1 MAEEENEKSLDLGK
15 QLVEAYKEANTELI
29 ERVDIIKASYSEAA
43 KEYSLIKQIQQETD
57 KAIKSKKLLVLLE
70 QEIADGSVKSKD
82 IEEERETILK
92 RIESLTATKSLA
104 EQASTKAQQDG
115 LKEESELYQDIVK
128 EIEESIDS
136 LGKMEAAAKGVE
148 DQAKK
153 LEGKSGT
160 SFFTAMDQAFGSEGK
175 NKSKGFFSGIQE
187 LISEAAT
194 ESKKIAFQQDQA
206 KQAAEERKNIK
217 FDERMGANA
226 KDPAKR
232 GRFRDQTT
240 GKLVGTDKVKAL
252 DAKIAKGGG
261 GLAKRLMGSL
271 TKVFAKLRPMLMR
284 ALGPI
289 GLLAAV
295 LMEIK
300 EAVMRVDA
308 ETVEMSK
315 SMNMSKREA
324 VSLRQSM
331 AVSASASSDMFV
343 TTTKMV
349 KAQATLNK
357 ELDLAATYSGDIL
370 VKATQLLE
378 KVKLTGAAT
387 AGLAAQSL
395 VAGTSFDETYKNSLA
410 ISYEMQRAAKIPLDQ
425 RKVLEEVGKTQG
437 VIRAQLKGSTEEITA
452 AVTQAKLLGM
462 ELKGVAAAGRQ
473 ILDFE
478 SSIAAELE
486 AELLL
491 GKEINL
497 EKARLAAL
505 TGDYETLSREIAKNA
520 GDFTEFSNLNVLQQE
535 ALAKSLGMQAD
546 QLADILFK
554 QETQGKTARELRAMG
569 KDELAAKLEATTA
582 QDKFNASMDKLKSIL
597 ADIVAP
603 LIPLLDLVMSVL
615 NPIFKVLTFLDPLVK
630 ALTLVVTAITDTLGF
645 LFSGFQ
651 SDFSGT
657 VSAAKDVGASFQAS
671 GRMIGVGDGDMG
683 EGAMGY
689 SYADEGVA
697 VSPQIASL
705 AEKGPEVV
713 FNPDRIDNT
722 ETNAL
727 LKKLVDGQNNQPPM
741 VVKQYK
747 RPYADA
753 NYYDGPAGREQSLTG
768 VFS

>member
-15 QLVEAYKEANTELI
+15 QLVETYKEVKTELI
-29 ERVDIIKASYSEAA
+29 ERIDIIKASYSEAA
-43 KEYSLIKQIQQETD
+43 KEYSLVKQIQQETAA
-57 KAIKSKKLLVLLE
+57 AIKSKKLLVLLE

-82 IEEERETILK
+82 IEEEREKILK

-115 LKEESELYQDIVK
+115 LKEESELFQDLVK
-128 EIEESIDS
+128 EIEESVDL
-136 LGKMEAAAKGVE
+136 LGKMENAAKGVE

-289 GLLAAV
+289 GLLVAV

-300 EAVMRVDA
+300 EAVMKIDS

-315 SMNMSKREA
+315 SMNMSKKEA

-343 TTTKMV
+343 TTSKMV

-357 ELDLAATYSGDIL
+357 ELDLAATYNGDIL

-378 KVKLTGAAT
+378 KVKLTGAAV

-395 VAGTSFDETYKNSLA
+395 VTGDSFDETYKSSLA

-437 VIRAQLKGSTEEITA
+437 VIRAQLKGSTEEITK
-452 AVTQAKLLGM
+452 AVTQAKLLGTS
-462 ELKGVAAAGRQ
+462 LKEVAAAGKQ

-478 SSIAAELE
+478 SSIAAEME

-491 GKEINL
+491 GKQLNL
-497 EKARLAAL
+497 ERARLAAL
-505 TGDYETLSREIAKNA
+505 TGDYETLTQEIAKNA
-520 GDFTEFSNLNVLQQE
+520 GSFTEFTSMNVLQQE

-546 QLADILFK
+546 QVADMLFK
-554 QETQGKTARELRAMG
+554 QETQNKTARELRAMG

-603 LIPLLDLVMSVL
+603 LIPLLDMVMSVL

-630 ALTLVVTAITDTLGF
+630 AITLVVTGIVDTIGL
-645 LFSGFQ
+645 LFGGNY
-651 SDFSGT
+651 DATIAG
-657 VSAAKDVGASFQAS
+657 AKDVGASFKAS
-671 GRMIGVGDGDMG
+671 GDMIGVGDGDMG

-689 SYADEGVA
+689 SYADEGIA
-697 VSPQIASL
+697 MTPQIASI
-705 AEKGPEVV
+705 AEKGPEVIL
-713 FNPDRIDNT
+713 NPDRIDNT

-727 LKKLVDGQNNQPPM
+727 LKQLVNKDVNVHLENKF
-741 VVKQYK
+741 VHDSHN
-747 RPYADA
+747 DA
-753 NYYDGPAGREQSLTG
+753 NYYKGPRSREKSDSGIFT
-768 VFS
+768 

>member
-70 QEIADGSVKSKD
+70 QEIAEGSVKSKD

-104 EQASTKAQQDG
+104 EKASTKAQQDG

-240 GKLVGTDKVKAL
+240 GKLVGADKVKAL

-271 TKVFAKLRPMLMR
+271 TKVFAKLGPMLMR

-289 GLLAAV
+289 GLLASI

-300 EAVMRVDA
+300 KAIMGIDA

-315 SMNMSKREA
+315 SMNMTKKDA

-343 TTTKMV
+343 TTAKMV

-357 ELDLAATYSGDIL
+357 ELDLAATYNGDIL

-378 KVKLTGAAT
+378 KVKLTGAAV

-395 VAGTSFDETYKNSLA
+395 VAGESFDETYKSSLA

-437 VIRAQLKGSTEEITA
+437 VIRAQLKGSTEEITK
-452 AVTQAKLLGM
+452 AVTQAKLLGTS
-462 ELKGVAAAGRQ
+462 LKEVAAAGKQ

-478 SSIAAELE
+478 SSIAAEME

-491 GKEINL
+491 GKQLNL
-497 EKARLAAL
+497 ERARLAAL
-505 TGDYETLSREIAKNA
+505 TGDYETLTQEIAKNA
-520 GDFTEFSNLNVLQQE
+520 GSFTEFTSMNVLQQE

-546 QLADILFK
+546 QVADMLFK

-569 KDELAAKLEATTA
+569 KEELAAKLEATTA

-615 NPIFKVLTFLDPLVK
+615 NPIFKVLTFLDPLTK
-630 ALTLVVTAITDTLGF
+630 SLTLVVTAIVDALGF
-645 LFSGFQ
+645 LFTGFQ
-651 SDFSGT
+651 SDFSST
-657 VSAAKDVGASFQAS
+657 TSAAKDVGASFKAS
-671 GRMIGVGDGDMG
+671 GQMLGIGDGDMG

-689 SYADEGVA
+689 SYADEGIA
-697 VSPQIASL
+697 MTPQIASI
-705 AEKGPEVV
+705 AEKGPEVIL
-713 FNPDRIDNT
+713 NPDRIDNT

-727 LKKLVDGQNNQPPM
+727 LKQLVNKDVNVHLENKF
-741 VVKQYK
+741 VHDSHN
-747 RPYADA
+747 DA
-753 NYYDGPAGREQSLTG
+753 NYYKGPRSREKSDSGIFT
-768 VFS
+768 

>member
-15 QLVEAYKEANTELI
+15 QLVETYKEVKTELI
-29 ERVDIIKASYSEAA
+29 ERIDIIKASYSEAA
-43 KEYSLIKQIQQETD
+43 KEYSLVKQIQQETAA
-57 KAIKSKKLLVLLE
+57 AIKSKKLLVLLE

-82 IEEERETILK
+82 IEEEREKILK

-115 LKEESELYQDIVK
+115 LKEESELFQDLVK
-128 EIEESIDS
+128 EIEESVDL
-136 LGKMEAAAKGVE
+136 LGKMENAAKGVE

-289 GLLAAV
+289 GLLVAV

-300 EAVMRVDA
+300 KAVMKIDS

-315 SMNMSKREA
+315 SMNMSKKEA

-343 TTTKMV
+343 TTSKMV

-357 ELDLAATYSGDIL
+357 ELDLAATYNGDIL

-378 KVKLTGAAT
+378 KVKLTGAAV

-395 VAGTSFDETYKNSLA
+395 VTGDSFDETYKSSLA

-437 VIRAQLKGSTEEITA
+437 VIRAQLKGSTEEITK
-452 AVTQAKLLGM
+452 AVTQAKLLGTS
-462 ELKGVAAAGRQ
+462 LKEVAAAGKQ

-478 SSIAAELE
+478 SSIAAEME

-491 GKEINL
+491 GKQLNL
-497 EKARLAAL
+497 ERARLAAL
-505 TGDYETLSREIAKNA
+505 TGDYETLTQEIAKNA
-520 GDFTEFSNLNVLQQE
+520 GSFTEFTSMNVLQQE

-546 QLADILFK
+546 QVADMLFK
-554 QETQGKTARELRAMG
+554 QETQNKTARELRAMG

-603 LIPLLDLVMSVL
+603 LIPLLDMVMSVL

-630 ALTLVVTAITDTLGF
+630 AITLVVTGIVDTIGL
-645 LFSGFQ
+645 LFGGNY
-651 SDFSGT
+651 DATIAG
-657 VSAAKDVGASFQAS
+657 AKDVGASFKAS
-671 GRMIGVGDGDMG
+671 GDMIGVGDGDMG

-689 SYADEGVA
+689 SYADEGIA
-697 VSPQIASL
+697 MTPQIASI
-705 AEKGPEVV
+705 AEKGPEVIL
-713 FNPDRIDNT
+713 NPDRIDNT

-727 LKKLVDGQNNQPPM
+727 LKQLVNKDVNVHLENKF
-741 VVKQYK
+741 VHDSHN
-747 RPYADA
+747 DA
-753 NYYDGPAGREQSLTG
+753 NYYKGPRSREKSDSGIFT
-768 VFS
+768 